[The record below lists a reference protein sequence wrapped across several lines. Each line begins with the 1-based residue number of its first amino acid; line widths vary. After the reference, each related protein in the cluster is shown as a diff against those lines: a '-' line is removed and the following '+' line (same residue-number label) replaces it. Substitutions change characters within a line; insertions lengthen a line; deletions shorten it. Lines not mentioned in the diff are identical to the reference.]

1 VSGPFPLH
9 AGGSRNRAEG
19 KEGNAAAPEWDAAR
33 AHATAR
39 GGLDDADAT
48 RATELEPDEI
58 DERLIEVARKEQER
72 WTLWALLAQLQELRS
87 DVAEAARI
95 ASDVQGH

>member
-1 VSGPFPLH
+1 MRTSCRDRSGTLRVPTQRPV
-9 AGGSRNRAEG
+9 
-19 KEGNAAAPEWDAAR
+19 
-33 AHATAR
+33 